1 MLTCSHELAKILMKD
16 HLDLFFI
23 PNTLICAS
31 ICQCDL
37 NSPGEDE
44 YSVNEFCM
52 EGFLGQ
58 ENERP
63 E

>member
-1 MLTCSHELAKILMKD
+1 MKD
-16 HLDLFFI
+16 HLDFFFI

-58 ENERP
+58 ENEGP